1 MVAKRP
7 IQGTG
12 SRQRAACGAGP
23 ARAASPMPRS
33 QRGFSLME
41 VLAALILLGLLLIGV
56 YAGIRTGLH
65 SVRSGQAAVERL
77 DQIRSAQQLLQR
89 ELAQSLAVP
98 IAQNA
103 QGDNLYF
110 LGENREMRY
119 VAALPGYL
127 GANYGPQLQVL
138 RLANNGKGALR
149 LEMSFAVIPPDG
161 SKPKALSEPEVLVD
175 GITGGSFEYRGRDFE
190 GKPGNWQ
197 PQWSDGRL
205 MPSLVRVALTLDSGR
220 AWPTLQVPLRVD
232 PSAAQGPLDLL
243 RGLRGAGQQV
253 PGAVGR

>member
-1 MVAKRP
+1 MSAP
-7 IQGTG
+7 GIG
-12 SRQRAACGAGP
+12 SQK
-23 ARAASPMPRS
+23 
-33 QRGFSLME
+33 GFSLME
-41 VLAALILLGLLLIGV
+41 VLAALVLLGLLLSGV

-98 IAQNA
+98 IAQSA

-110 LGENREMRY
+110 LGNAREMRY

-127 GANYGPQLQVL
+127 GANLGPQLQVL
-138 RLANNGKGALR
+138 RLVNNGKGAMR
-149 LEMSFAVIPPDG
+149 LEMSFAEIPPDG
-161 SKPKALSEPEVLVD
+161 SKPKALSEPEVLLDGVVD
-175 GITGGSFEYRGRDFE
+175 GSFDYRGRDFE

-197 PQWSDGRL
+197 AQWSDGRL
-205 MPSLVRVALTLDSGR
+205 LPALVRVDLKLDTGR
-220 AWPTLQVPLRVD
+220 SWPRLEVPLRVD

-243 RGLRGAGQQV
+243 RGLRGSGPTA
-253 PGAVGR
+253 PGGLR